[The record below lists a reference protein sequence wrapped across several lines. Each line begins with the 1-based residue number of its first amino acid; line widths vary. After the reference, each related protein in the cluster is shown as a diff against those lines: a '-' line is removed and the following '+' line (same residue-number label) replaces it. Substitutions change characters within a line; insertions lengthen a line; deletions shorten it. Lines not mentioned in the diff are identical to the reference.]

1 VDRWTRAR
9 SWFPVTEELAY
20 LNHAGVAP
28 ISTRVEEALTR
39 YAVEATRR
47 GALNYARFYDAEIER
62 VRERAALLLGAHA
75 DEVAFVKNTTE
86 GLGIVAAGLGWKRG
100 DQVVICDLEYPSNV
114 YPWWQLSSRGVETL
128 MLRARDG
135 ALPLDRLDEALRHPR
150 TRLLSI
156 SSVEFGSGARNDL
169 EEIGRLCRERGVLFC
184 VDAIQS
190 LGCFPI
196 DVERCAI
203 DFLSADGHKW
213 LLSVEGCGLFY
224 CARRALDL
232 LTPRVIGWRSVSE
245 NWNFDEYHLQLQ
257 AGSGRFEEGTT
268 NTAGIFGLGAA
279 IDLLLEV
286 GIEDI
291 GQRVLALTDRLV
303 GGLRGQGASVLSPRS
318 EGRASGIVSFTLP
331 DQAPAATARRLVSHG
346 VFVVARRGGV
356 RASPHFYNSEEE
368 IDRLLAIL

>member
-1 VDRWTRAR
+1 
-9 SWFPVTEELAY
+9 
-20 LNHAGVAP
+20 
-28 ISTRVEEALTR
+28 
-39 YAVEATRR
+39 
-47 GALNYARFYDAEIER
+47 
-62 VRERAALLLGAHA
+62 
-75 DEVAFVKNTTE
+75 
-86 GLGIVAAGLGWKRG
+86 
-100 DQVVICDLEYPSNV
+100 
-114 YPWWQLSSRGVETL
+114 
-128 MLRARDG
+128 
-135 ALPLDRLDEALRHPR
+135 
-150 TRLLSI
+150 
-156 SSVEFGSGARNDL
+156 
-169 EEIGRLCRERGVLFC
+169 VLFC

-196 DVERCAI
+196 DVERCGI

-232 LTPRVIGWRSVSE
+232 LTPRVVGWRSVSE
-245 NWNFDEYHLQLQ
+245 NRNFDEYHLQLQ
-257 AGSGRFEEGTT
+257 AGAGRFEEGTT

-303 GGLRGQGASVLSPRS
+303 EGLRGRGASVRSPRS
-318 EGRASGIVSFTLP
+318 EGHASGIVSFTLP
-331 DQAPAATARRLVSHG
+331 DQAPDATARRLVSHG